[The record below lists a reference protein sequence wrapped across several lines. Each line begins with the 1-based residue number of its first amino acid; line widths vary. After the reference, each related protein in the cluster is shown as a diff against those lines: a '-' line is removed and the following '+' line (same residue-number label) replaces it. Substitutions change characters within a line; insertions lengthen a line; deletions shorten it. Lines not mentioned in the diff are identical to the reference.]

1 MNVNVCT
8 GEQVDYR
15 CGGSVL
21 VCVVL
26 NAMRRVRMR
35 MPCVGLSG
43 SSIGIV
49 AFTIILCAAI
59 GATGNA
65 VEEDRERWP
74 LIFAAGEGDA
84 KTVKSLL
91 DSGVDVHQRSKDG
104 ESALHVAAIR
114 GSMETAQHLLRA
126 GALVDA
132 RTPRGGTLHM
142 TPTMWALYHGHAELV
157 ELLLR
162 AGADPNAEDENGKSL
177 LVMAQEA
184 RQPAIEAMLRAKI
197 AVTSGL

>member
-1 MNVNVCT
+1 MH
-8 GEQVDYR
+8 
-15 CGGSVL
+15 
-21 VCVVL
+21 
-26 NAMRRVRMR
+26 
-35 MPCVGLSG
+35 
-43 SSIGIV
+43 
-49 AFTIILCAAI
+49 AFTFILCAAI
-59 GATGNA
+59 GTTGNA
-65 VEEDRERWP
+65 IEDDRERWP

-114 GSMETAQHLLRA
+114 GSLETAQHLLRA

-132 RTPRGGTLHM
+132 RTPRGSTLHM
-142 TPTMWALYHGHAELV
+142 TPTMWALYHGQTELV
-157 ELLLR
+157 KLLLSS
-162 AGADPNAEDENGKSL
+162 GADPNAEDENGKSL

-197 AVTSGL
+197 AGTSL